1 MKSLDNCC
9 AASAGA
15 AGGGVHE
22 VSPVALFV

>member
-1 MKSLDNCC
+1 MKSLDICC
-9 AASAGA
+9 AASAGG